1 MLRATGL
8 PGWMRLGYSP
18 GRAGSTGPGLG
29 PCAQVL
35 LSGGNLAT
43 LLANARATAP
53 GVMAGAAQLD
63 KDARLNLL
71 RARADALTQQI
82 ESLRAEI
89 SALEGDDG

>member
-1 MLRATGL
+1 
-8 PGWMRLGYSP
+8 
-18 GRAGSTGPGLG
+18 
-29 PCAQVL
+29 
-35 LSGGNLAT
+35 
-43 LLANARATAP
+43 
-53 GVMAGAAQLD
+53 MAGAAQLD